1 MSKVIITA
9 ALNGLTTHRGE
20 CPKVPFTPE
29 EIAAE
34 AQRAVDAGASIVH
47 VHAREE
53 GGAPSYR
60 SERYYEV
67 IQAIRDRCSVLISVS
82 TGAFGVSLED
92 RLASVNARPDYATL
106 PMGTMSY
113 ARYNK
118 ATQSFDYDHTFA
130 NPFGDMIAVAECMR
144 EKSVHVVATC
154 YDMGH
159 ISSAVPLRDMGLW
172 SDGEVFDLHL
182 GVTGGISANTHNLA
196 RMASELPERSQF
208 FVTAVGSA
216 AWAQRAAAVS
226 LGGHIR
232 VGFEDG
238 VALPDGDEA
247 DSNGALV
254 SSGYELIRAMGYEV
268 AEPDDVRELLHSSST
283 RPVV

>member
-20 CPKVPFTPE
+20 CAKVPFTPE

-34 AQRAVDAGASIVH
+34 AQRASDAGAAIVH
-47 VHAREE
+47 VHARED

-67 IQAIRDRCSVLISVS
+67 IQAIRERCSALISVS

-92 RLASVNARPDYATL
+92 RLAPVTARPDFATL

-118 ATQSFDYDHTFA
+118 STHKFDYDHVFA
-130 NPFGDMIAVAECMR
+130 NPFGDMIAVAER
-144 EKSVHVVATC
+144 TQEHSVQIIASC

-159 ISSAVPLRDMGLW
+159 VASAEPLRDMGLSTAPTKARFLTFTW
-172 SDGEVFDLHL
+172 VLPAVYPPTHSTWRAWWVSYLKA
-182 GVTGGISANTHNLA
+182 VTFSYLQPGLTPGLRGQPQFHWAAIFELVLKMVLSCPVAMRPTAMADWYRRLMHWLRPWD
-196 RMASELPERSQF
+196 RMWQKPEM
-208 FVTAVGSA
+208 FVT
-216 AWAQRAAAVS
+216 
-226 LGGHIR
+226 
-232 VGFEDG
+232 
-238 VALPDGDEA
+238 
-247 DSNGALV
+247 
-254 SSGYELIRAMGYEV
+254 
-268 AEPDDVRELLHSSST
+268 
-283 RPVV
+283 